1 MTSKTVVLVTR
12 KLPQEVEDRLRRDYD
27 PRLNDEDRLYT
38 TDELIERA
46 EGAEAILTCH
56 TEHLSADV
64 IARLPDS
71 VRAIASFSVGV
82 DHVDLA
88 AAKARGIIVTN
99 TPDVLTDAT
108 AELTMLLMLGA
119 ARRAAE
125 GEQLVRSGKWES
137 WSPGFMVGI
146 QVTGKRLGIIGM
158 GRVGQA
164 TARRARGFD
173 MSIHYHNRRRL
184 PADHE
189 AGATFYGT
197 VDELLPHCDFL
208 ALHCPATP
216 DTQGLL
222 DARRIALLPDA
233 AIVVNAA
240 RGSIIDEAA
249 LIEALRSG
257 KLAAAGL
264 DVYNNEPNIDPA
276 FRTLRNTFL
285 LPHIGSATRETRDAM
300 GFRALD
306 NLDAIFAQRQPRDR
320 LV

>member
-12 KLPQEVEDRLRRDYD
+12 KLPQAVEDRLRRDYD

-46 EGAEAILTCH
+46 DGAEAILTCH

-88 AAKARGIIVTN
+88 AAKVRGIIVTN

-240 RGSIIDEAA
+240 RGSVIDEAA

>member
-1 MTSKTVVLVTR
+1 MTSKPVVLVTR
-12 KLPQEVEDRLRRDYD
+12 KLPQAVEDRLRRDYD

-46 EGAEAILTCH
+46 DGAEAILTCH

-88 AAKARGIIVTN
+88 AAKVRGIIVTN

-137 WSPGFMVGI
+137 WSPSFMVGI

-240 RGSIIDEAA
+240 RGSVIDEAA

-306 NLDAIFAQRQPRDR
+306 NLDAIFAQRPPRDR